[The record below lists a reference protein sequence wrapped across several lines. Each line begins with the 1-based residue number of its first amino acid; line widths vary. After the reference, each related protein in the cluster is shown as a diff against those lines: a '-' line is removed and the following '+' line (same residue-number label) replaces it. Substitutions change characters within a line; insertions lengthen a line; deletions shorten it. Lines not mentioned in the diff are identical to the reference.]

1 MARAVP
7 GTRNATA
14 AARIERRRRRVEGE
28 SPNGRAG
35 AMASVQASR
44 RQWCYLCDLPKMPWA
59 TVWDFSEAVC
69 RGCVNFEGADR
80 IELLIDAAC
89 QLKRSHVLPE
99 GRSPGP
105 QPSNTRP
112 LRTRCRRRTGP
123 LSCRLHRPSPS
134 RRGQAALSPAR
145 TAMTGP
151 HVGPPP
157 RPRPPWSTPWGPA
170 WPMDWAVKR
179 LWRRG
184 REGPCL
190 APCPACAP
198 GC

>member
-1 MARAVP
+1 
-7 GTRNATA
+7 
-14 AARIERRRRRVEGE
+14 
-28 SPNGRAG
+28 
-35 AMASVQASR
+35 MASVQASR

-59 TVWDFSEAVC
+59 MVWDFSEAVC

-80 IELLIDAAC
+80 IELLIDAAR

-105 QPSNTRP
+105 PALKHPATKDLAAAAAQGPQLRPPQAQPQPS
-112 LRTRCRRRTGP
+112 
-123 LSCRLHRPSPS
+123 
-134 RRGQAALSPAR
+134 GQAALSPAR

-151 HVGPPP
+151 HRRAASPC
-157 RPRPPWSTPWGPA
+157 PRPPWSTPWGPA
-170 WPMDWAVKR
+170 WPMGWAVKR

-190 APCPACAP
+190 APCPAWCPP